1 MHFLKPI
8 SCRWYVLLSF
18 LILAGCLSGKRPP
31 VSLYPEL
38 DKRLYQ
44 ITPLPVTVGIYVEP
58 DLRNYVQTEHFI
70 HYNIGVHNF
79 VFPIGESL
87 SSKIDEMS
95 KAVFSK
101 AVLIDSMQDQTYLS
115 REPLD
120 GILAVGLK
128 NSEIELYIEES
139 VWRAIGRHK
148 LSIMA
153 SFSDP
158 KLNKIWESEI
168 SVEGKGFDFISS
180 RVQYE
185 WWVTSGPNFAPAVN
199 DAIEKATYEL
209 AKKLTTS
216 KEILDYIQNNKR

>member
-1 MHFLKPI
+1 M
-8 SCRWYVLLSF
+8 LSF

-44 ITPLPVTVGIYVEP
+44 ITPLPVTVGIYIAP
-58 DLRNYVQTEHFI
+58 DLRNHVQKEYLQ
-70 HYNIGVHNF
+70 HYNVGVHNF

-87 SSKIDEMS
+87 SSKIEEMS
-95 KAVFSK
+95 KTVFSK
-101 AVLIDSMQDQTYLS
+101 VVLIDSIQDKTYLS

-120 GILAVGLK
+120 GILAVSLK

-139 VWRAIGRHK
+139 VWRAIGHHK

-168 SVEGKGFDFISS
+168 AVEGKGFDFISS

-199 DAIEKATYEL
+199 DAIEKVIYEL
-209 AKKLTTS
+209 AQKLTTS
-216 KEILDYIQNNKR
+216 KEISDYIQNNKR

>member
-31 VSLYPEL
+31 VSLSQEL

-44 ITPLPVTVGIYVEP
+44 ITPLPITVGIYVEP
-58 DLRNYVQTEHFI
+58 DLRNYVQAEHFI

-95 KAVFSK
+95 KAVFNK

-199 DAIEKATYEL
+199 DAIEKITYEL
-209 AKKLTTS
+209 AQKLTTA